1 MASSERSALPR
12 SRKRAGRRVL
22 RGMGCGQE
30 GGVEKSDRRCA
41 LGRRAAEADRPVT
54 TQFKRTTGRA
64 CSRGA
69 VLILIAASFGWT
81 AAAQPKFQKLTGAQ
95 IHATFG
101 GMELSDEVH
110 WYDLFEKNGTLQSS
124 SMGHK
129 RTGSGGPK
137 GISFVSTIANRQVLR
152 GASIRKECAVTRR
165 IPLSS
170 GCRPST
176 AYRPQVRCGNRHTA

>member
-1 MASSERSALPR
+1 
-12 SRKRAGRRVL
+12 
-22 RGMGCGQE
+22 
-30 GGVEKSDRRCA
+30 
-41 LGRRAAEADRPVT
+41 VT

-129 RTGSGGPK
+129 RTGKWWTERDQLCIDDSESTSATRCEYQERMCSYAQNTSIQWMP
-137 GISFVSTIANRQVLR
+137 SFDRL
-152 GASIRKECAVTRR
+152 
-165 IPLSS
+165 
-170 GCRPST
+170 
-176 AYRPQVRCGNRHTA
+176 